1 MVDKTLTA
9 KRVRWTRAGVVAFTA
24 FGAIA
29 GLWAYAVNLAV
40 NGWSLYEVIAFP
52 LFSLLFTWIVFSFGV
67 STLGFVSVVR
77 SSVTS
82 PTVQAAEEATG
93 PANVVAVLVP
103 VYNEQPDDVFA
114 RVAAMVRS
122 LREQAKLG
130 DQTNKHESNGAP
142 EFHFYVLSDTTDPET
157 WLAEELAWSRLNQ
170 QLASEDPTHPPA
182 VFYRHRRENKA
193 RKSGNI
199 ADFCERWS
207 APYELMIVLDADS
220 LLEPSTMTAMVQAM
234 QADPKLGILQVP
246 PTPIGRES
254 FFARLQQFSA
264 AAYGPVCCQGFD
276 AFAGD
281 QGNYWGHN
289 AILRVKAFCD
299 SCDLPRLP
307 GEAPLGGE
315 ILSHDFV
322 EAALLV
328 RDGWKVRLANGI
340 GGSYEECPTT
350 LTDYAMRDQRWCQGN
365 LQHSRLIF
373 SEGFHAASRWHFFS
387 GVLSY
392 VASPIWLTWTAFTV
406 AVWMMEP
413 TTKTL
418 TQTWIPS
425 QLFLFL
431 IAMSLLLI
439 PKLYGVI
446 AIVMAGRSRQ
456 FGGVIRLFLS
466 AILETVVSIL
476 LAPLMAVLHSR
487 FVVNTL
493 RGAQV
498 KWNSQNRSEQ
508 GVSIT
513 DALRDYGFHTTLGI
527 VIAIAILSWAT
538 PLTVW
543 FIPIVA
549 GLVFAVPLAMMLGSR
564 SIGHHLRR
572 WGLLCIPQ
580 EISQPVVCRNYEQ
593 TLAEYQADQQ
603 SDDTSNF
610 ERLLVSE
617 SFLLLHNRV
626 LSSSGSDASM
636 SQADRD
642 QILQVAACAVEDI
655 PREQRRAILSDQALL
670 KSLSVIA
677 HRQRIPVAME

>member
-1 MVDKTLTA
+1 MDDNTSTA
-9 KRVRWTRAGVVAFTA
+9 NRVRWTRIGVVAFTSL
-24 FGAIA
+24 GATA
-29 GLWAYAVNLAV
+29 GLWAYGVNLAV
-40 NGWSLYEVIAFP
+40 GGWNLYEVIAFS
-52 LFSLLFTWIVFSFGV
+52 LFAILFTWIVFSFGV
-67 STLGFVSVVR
+67 STLGFLSVVR

-82 PTVQAAEEATG
+82 PNIKVAEQTTG
-93 PANVVAVLVP
+93 TARAVAVLIP
-103 VYNEQPDDVFA
+103 VYNEQSDDVFA

-122 LREQAKLG
+122 LREH
-130 DQTNKHESNGAP
+130 TNRLERNSTP
-142 EFHFYVLSDTTDPET
+142 DFHFYVLSDTTDPET

-170 QLASEDPTHPPA
+170 QLASEDPTQPPA
-182 VFYRHRRENKA
+182 VYYRHRRENKS

-234 QADPKLGILQVP
+234 ESDPKLGILQVP

-264 AAYGPVCCQGFD
+264 AAYGPVCCHGFD

-307 GEAPLGGE
+307 GKAPLGGE

-392 VASPIWLTWTAFTV
+392 AASPIWLTWTAFTV
-406 AVWMMEP
+406 AVWFIEP
-413 TTKTL
+413 IINVSN
-418 TQTWIPS
+418 QGWIPS
-425 QLFLFL
+425 QLLLFL

-439 PKLYGVI
+439 PKFYGVI
-446 AIVMAGRSRQ
+446 AVVIEGRSRQ
-456 FGGVIRLFLS
+456 FGGPIRLFLS
-466 AILETVVSIL
+466 AVLETFVSVL
-476 LAPLMAVLHSR
+476 LAPMMAVLHSR
-487 FVVNTL
+487 FVFNTL
-493 RGAQV
+493 RGTCV
-498 KWNSQNRSEQ
+498 TWDSQNRSEQ
-508 GVSIT
+508 GVSFT
-513 DALRDYGFHTTLGI
+513 DATRDYGFHMLLGLAI
-527 VIAIAILSWAT
+527 VATILFWAT

-543 FIPIVA
+543 FVPIVA
-549 GLVFAVPLAMMLGSR
+549 GLIFAVPLAMMLGSR
-564 SIGHHLRR
+564 PLGQLLRR

-580 EISQPVVCRNYEQ
+580 EINQPAVYRSYEQ
-593 TLAEYQADQQ
+593 TLAEYKADPQAE
-603 SDDTSNF
+603 DTSNF

-617 SFLLLHNRV
+617 SFLLLHDRV
-626 LSSSGSDASM
+626 LSASDSGAPM
-636 SQADRD
+636 SQSERD
-642 QILQVAACAVEDI
+642 QVLQMAAHDIKDI
-655 PREQRRAILSDQALL
+655 PHQQRRAILSDQALL

-677 HRQRIPVAME
+677 LRQKCCDEVAH